1 MKMNILVLNT
11 MGEEVFET
19 FFPQDVQDKLAEV
32 GEVHYVSAEPGKE
45 LSDELLKLVEET
57 EILFTGWGVPRLNED
72 FYRRA
77 RRLKLIA
84 HTGGSVGDLAS
95 PKLEQQGIF
104 LLSGNRYYAES
115 VAQATICYM
124 LLGQRRLYPILKKT
138 EKDGWCSEVTTQG
151 LRGKTVG
158 LVSFGMIAKNVARM
172 LRAFDCRVK
181 VYSSHKL
188 ADEELQTY
196 EIEQCSAEELFRTA
210 DIVSVHSALT
220 DKNYHEIDAEKLSLM
235 HDGALLVNT
244 ARGAVIDEGALTKE
258 LCSGRLRAVLDVFE
272 EEPLPM
278 TSPLRGLDNVVI
290 VPHMGGPTTDVRR
303 LVTLG
308 LIDDVKR
315 LAEGNLNLENQ
326 ISMAYA
332 KNMTSHAITE
342 RRKHEIQ
349 EG

>member
-1 MKMNILVLNT
+1 MNILVLNT
-11 MGEEVFET
+11 LGKEVFET

-32 GEVHYVSAEPGKE
+32 GEVHYVSLEPGEE
-45 LSDELLKLVEET
+45 LSTEFLKLAEKT
-57 EILFTGWGVPRLNED
+57 EVLFTGWGVPCLNED
-72 FYRRA
+72 FYCHA
-77 RRLKLIA
+77 KRLKLIA

-95 PKLEQQGIF
+95 PELEQRGIL

-151 LRGKTVG
+151 LRSKTVG

-172 LRAFDCRVK
+172 LQVFDCRVK

-188 ADEELQTY
+188 SDEELRVY
-196 EIEQCSAEELFRTA
+196 GIEQCSAEELFRTA
-210 DIVSVHSALT
+210 DIISIHSALT
-220 DKNYHEIDAEKLSLM
+220 DKTYHEIDAEKLSLV
-235 HDGALLVNT
+235 HDDALLVNT
-244 ARGAVIDEGALTKE
+244 ARGSVIDEQALIKE

-315 LAEGNLNLENQ
+315 FAQGSMDLENQ

-332 KNMTSHAITE
+332 KNMTSHAVTE